1 MLSAT
6 KVALNYKTKSMKQY
20 QFKTNINCSGCVAK
34 ITPHLNAAKDVKEWK
49 VDTTNPAK
57 VLTVETENLGADEVE
72 TIVAK
77 AGFKAE
83 SLV

>member
-1 MLSAT
+1 
-6 KVALNYKTKSMKQY
+6 MKQY

-34 ITPHLNAAKDVKEWK
+34 VTPVLNNNDEIKEWN
-49 VDTTNPAK
+49 VDTVNPSK
-57 VLTVETENLGADEVE
+57 VLTVQTESLNEEQVKELVS
-72 TIVAK
+72 K

>member
-1 MLSAT
+1 
-6 KVALNYKTKSMKQY
+6 MKQY

-34 ITPHLNAAKDVKEWK
+34 VTPVLNNNEEIKEWN
-49 VDTTNPAK
+49 VDTVNPSK
-57 VLTVETENLGADEVE
+57 VLTVQTESLNEEQVKELVS
-72 TIVAK
+72 K